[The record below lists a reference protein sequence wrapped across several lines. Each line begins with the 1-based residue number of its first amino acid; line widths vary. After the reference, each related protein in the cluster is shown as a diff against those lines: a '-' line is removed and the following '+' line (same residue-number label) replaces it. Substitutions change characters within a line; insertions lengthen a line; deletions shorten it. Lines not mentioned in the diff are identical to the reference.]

1 MTQQIINL
9 GTSAN
14 AGDGDNLRSAMDK
27 TNDNF
32 TELYGA
38 NSVSSNLAFSGQTI
52 SSYNTNGDI
61 ILGPDGTG
69 TIRIAQNV
77 IPDADNTRWI
87 GSNAIRPLGLYV
99 GTAGITTSGP
109 VTNATY
115 ANVTVRDSTI
125 TSPQPGM
132 IVSAAN
138 VYYGYTGSSWTLL
151 AGADGI
157 AAVVDDTTPQL
168 GGNLD
173 LNSKDITGTGAVNI
187 TGNITT
193 TGNIT
198 GANLLTGGDVFPG
211 GNVTMGT
218 GNITSQSGN
227 IVTTS
232 GNISGGNI
240 ITGGIVIATGNVS
253 GGNVS
258 GATVTATN
266 NVTLPFFADDAAR
279 DAAITS
285 PAAGM
290 MIFNSTGT
298 KFQGYTGSAWVDL
311 N

>member
-1 MTQQIINL
+1 
-9 GTSAN
+9 
-14 AGDGDNLRSAMDK
+14 
-27 TNDNF
+27 
-32 TELYGA
+32 
-38 NSVSSNLAFSGQTI
+38 
-52 SSYNTNGDI
+52 
-61 ILGPDGTG
+61 
-69 TIRIAQNV
+69 
-77 IPDADNTRWI
+77 
-87 GSNAIRPLGLYV
+87 
-99 GTAGITTSGP
+99 
-109 VTNATY
+109 
-115 ANVTVRDSTI
+115 
-125 TSPQPGM
+125 
-132 IVSAAN
+132 
-138 VYYGYTGSSWTLL
+138 
-151 AGADGI
+151 
-157 AAVVDDTTPQL
+157 
-168 GGNLD
+168 
-173 LNSKDITGTGAVNI
+173 
-187 TGNITT
+187 
-193 TGNIT
+193 
-198 GANLLTGGDVFPG
+198 
-211 GNVTMGT
+211 MGT

>member
-1 MTQQIINL
+1 MTQQTINL

-38 NSVSSNLAFSGQTI
+38 NSVSSNIAFSGQTI

-77 IPDADNTRWI
+77 IPDADNTRLI
-87 GSNAIRPLGLYV
+87 GNNTMRPLGLYV
-99 GTAGITTSGP
+99 GTAGVITKGP
-109 VTNATY
+109 VQLPIFANA
-115 ANVTVRDSTI
+115 AVRDSTI
-125 TSPQPGM
+125 TQPITGM
-132 IVSAAN
+132 IVNTAN
-138 VYYGYTGSSWTLL
+138 VFQSYNGTSWASPASAYGDSQVTRLLGTL
-151 AGADGI
+151 GANVISG
-157 AAVVDDTTPQL
+157 
-168 GGNLD
+168 
-173 LNSKDITGTGAVNI
+173 

>member
-1 MTQQIINL
+1 MAQQTINI
-9 GTSAN
+9 GTGAN
-14 AGDGDNLRSAMDK
+14 DGTGDNLRSAMDK

-38 NSVSSNLAFSGQTI
+38 NSVSSNIALSGQTI

-61 ILGPDGTG
+61 ILGPNGTG
-69 TIRIAQNV
+69 TIRTASDL
-77 IPDADNTRWI
+77 IPDADNTRLI
-87 GSNAIRPLGLYV
+87 GNNTMRPLGLYV
-99 GTAGITTSGP
+99 GTAGVITKGP
-109 VTNATY
+109 VQLPIF
-115 ANVTVRDSTI
+115 ANTAVRDSTI
-125 TSPQPGM
+125 TQPITGM
-132 IVSAAN
+132 IVNTAN
-138 VYYGYTGSSWTLL
+138 VFQSYNGTSWASPASAYGDSQVTTLL
-151 AGADGI
+151 GTLGANVISG
-157 AAVVDDTTPQL
+157 
-168 GGNLD
+168 
-173 LNSKDITGTGAVNI
+173 

>member
-1 MTQQIINL
+1 
-9 GTSAN
+9 
-14 AGDGDNLRSAMDK
+14 MDK
-27 TNDNF
+27 SNDNF
-32 TELYGA
+32 DELYGA
-38 NSVSSNLAFSGQTI
+38 NSVSSNIALSG
-52 SSYNTNGDI
+52 NTVSTYVTNQDI
-61 ILGPDGTG
+61 VLGPDGTG
-69 TIRIAQNV
+69 TIRTASDL
-77 IPDADNTRWI
+77 IPDVNNTRYI
-87 GSNAIRPLGLYV
+87 GNANIRPLGAYI
-99 GTAGITTSGP
+99 GTAGVISSGP
-109 VTNATY
+109 ISLPTFANA
-115 ANVTVRDSTI
+115 AVRDSTI
-125 TSPQPGM
+125 TQPITGM
-132 IVSAAN
+132 IVNTAN
-138 VYYGYTGSSWTLL
+138 VFQSYNGTSWASPASAYGDSQVTTLL
-151 AGADGI
+151 GTLGANVISG
-157 AAVVDDTTPQL
+157 
-168 GGNLD
+168 
-173 LNSKDITGTGAVNI
+173 

-198 GANLLTGGDVFPG
+198 GGNLLTGGDVVPD

-232 GNISGGNI
+232 GNISGGNF

>member
-77 IPDADNTRWI
+77 IPDADNTRWV
-87 GSNAIRPLGLYV
+87 GSNTIRPLGLYV
-99 GTAGITTSGP
+99 GTAGVITKGP
-109 VTNATY
+109 VQLPIFANA
-115 ANVTVRDSTI
+115 AVRDSTI
-125 TSPQPGM
+125 TQPITGM
-132 IVSAAN
+132 IVNTAN
-138 VYYGYTGSSWTLL
+138 VFQSYNGTSWASPASAYGDSQVTALIGNFGANLYSS
-151 AGADGI
+151 
-157 AAVVDDTTPQL
+157 
-168 GGNLD
+168 
-173 LNSKDITGTGAVNI
+173 

-198 GANLLTGGDVFPG
+198 GGNLLTGGDVVPD

>member
-1 MTQQIINL
+1 MAQQTINL

-38 NSVSSNLAFSGQTI
+38 NSVSSNIALSGQTI

-61 ILGPDGTG
+61 ILGPNGTG
-69 TIRIAQNV
+69 TIRTASDL
-77 IPDADNTRWI
+77 IPDADNTRLI
-87 GSNAIRPLGLYV
+87 GNNTMRPLGLYV
-99 GTAGITTSGP
+99 GTAGVITKGP
-109 VTNATY
+109 VQLPIF
-115 ANVTVRDSTI
+115 ANTAVRDSTI
-125 TSPQPGM
+125 TQPITGM
-132 IVSAAN
+132 IVNTAN
-138 VYYGYTGSSWTLL
+138 VFQSYNGTSWASPASAYGDSQVTTLL
-151 AGADGI
+151 GTLGANVISG
-157 AAVVDDTTPQL
+157 
-168 GGNLD
+168 
-173 LNSKDITGTGAVNI
+173 

-290 MIFNSTGT
+290 MIFNTTGT

>member
-77 IPDADNTRWI
+77 IPDADNTRLI
-87 GSNAIRPLGLYV
+87 GNNTMRPLGLYV
-99 GTAGITTSGP
+99 GTAGVITKGP
-109 VTNATY
+109 VQLPIFANA
-115 ANVTVRDSTI
+115 AVRDSTI
-125 TSPQPGM
+125 TQPITGM
-132 IVSAAN
+132 IVNTAN
-138 VYYGYTGSSWTLL
+138 VFQSYNGTSWASPASAYGDSQVTALIGNFGANLYSS
-151 AGADGI
+151 
-157 AAVVDDTTPQL
+157 
-168 GGNLD
+168 
-173 LNSKDITGTGAVNI
+173 

-198 GANLLTGGDVFPG
+198 GGNLLTGGDVVPD

-285 PAAGM
+285 PVAGM
-290 MIFNSTGT
+290 MIFNTTGT